1 MTAAATPRTLACIL
15 LAAGR
20 GTRMKSK
27 LPKVLHP
34 VAGRPMIAH
43 VVAAAQAA
51 GAAPITVVIGPDPDQ
66 ATVAQAVAP
75 HRTAVQAE
83 QRGTGDAVLA
93 ARDALAGFTGDILIG
108 YGDAPLVTEETFAT
122 LIERARADDRPVV
135 TVLGTRPA
143 LPGAYGRMITGPD
156 GGLDAIVE
164 AKDATP
170 EQLAIPLCNAGL
182 MVVAAEHLWSL
193 LDAVGTD
200 NVQGEVYLTD
210 IVAIARARGLRCAVV
225 ERPEQETLGVNSR
238 AELAV
243 AEAALQ
249 DRLRVRAMAEGV
261 TLIDPK
267 TVFLSADTRFGRD
280 VVIEPHVV
288 IRPGVSIGDEVTVLA
303 FSHLEG
309 AVVGDGSRVGPFARL
324 RLGTVL
330 GARVHVG
337 NYVEVKAATLAD
349 GVKANHLSYLGDAE
363 IGTGSNIGAGS
374 ITCNYDGFSK
384 SRTVIGSDAF
394 IGSNTALVA
403 PVTVADGATIGAG
416 SVITRDVE
424 AHALA
429 LTRAEQKALPGMAAK
444 IRAAKAK
451 AKARKG

>member
-1 MTAAATPRTLACIL
+1 MTAAAPPAPLACIL
-15 LAAGR
+15 LAAGK
-20 GTRMKSK
+20 GTRMKSS

-34 VAGRPMIAH
+34 IAGRPMIAH
-43 VVAAAQAA
+43 VLAAAEAT
-51 GAAPITVVIGPDPDQ
+51 GAAPITVVVGPQ
-66 ATVAQAVAP
+66 QEATSRAVAP
-75 HRTAVQAE
+75 HRTVIQAE

-93 ARDALAGFTGDILIG
+93 ARAALNGFSGDVLIG
-108 YGDAPLVTEETFAT
+108 YGDTPLVTLETFTT
-122 LIERARADDRPVV
+122 LIERARATDRPAV
-135 TVLGTRPA
+135 TVLGTRHA
-143 LPGAYGRMITGPD
+143 EPGAYGRMITGPD
-156 GGLDAIVE
+156 GALEAIVE
-164 AKDATP
+164 ARDATP

-200 NVQGEVYLTD
+200 NAQGEVYLTD
-210 IVAIARARGLRCAVV
+210 IVAIARSRNLRCAVV
-225 ERPEQETLGVNSR
+225 ERPEGETIGVNSR
-238 AELAV
+238 AELAI
-243 AEAALQ
+243 AEAAFQ
-249 DRLRVRAMAEGV
+249 DRLRARAMADGV

-288 IRPGVSIGDEVTVLA
+288 IRPGVSIGDDVAVLA

-309 AVVGDGSRVGPFARL
+309 ATVGAGCRVGPFARL
-324 RLGTVL
+324 RPGAVL
-330 GARVHVG
+330 GSQVHVG
-337 NYVEVKAATLAD
+337 NYVEVKAASLAD

-363 IGTGSNIGAGS
+363 IGAGSNIGAGT
-374 ITCNYDGFSK
+374 ITCNYDGFVKSK
-384 SRTVIGSDAF
+384 TVIGADAF

-429 LTRAEQKALPGMAAK
+429 LTRAEQKSLPGMAAK
-444 IRAAKAK
+444 LRAAKAK
-451 AKARKG
+451 AKAAKG